1 MRVRITIDLL
11 LGSLPVVTHAGG
23 DRLGSLHDGRARSAS
38 AAGRPTGILGR
49 VDDEHG
55 ARVLAFPQA
64 PDAIELRHLRAFVA
78 VAEELN
84 FGRAA
89 ERLYVSQ
96 PALSRQIRALERLVG
111 CDLLRRSTH
120 SVELT
125 LAGEALLD
133 RARRLLRDVDA
144 AVTATQSVGG
154 ELATRV
160 ARMWAPLAD
169 VTSADADL
177 QDMRTKYEEL
187 HAGFSPP
194 PEVAV
199 HSVIAG
205 GVPGFT
211 LLPPEARD
219 VELLYLHGGGFMMG
233 SAYGFRHLVGAL
245 AAAAGTGALV
255 PEYRLAPEHPFPA
268 ALEDS
273 LRAYAWLLDR
283 GADPRRVVLAADS
296 AAGGLVLSLLLS
308 VRGEGLAMPGAAV
321 FFCPSVDLSGKTL
334 TDAPAD
340 DPMIEMVDRCAA
352 AYLAGHPIDDP
363 IVSPLRADLSGLPPM
378 LIQAAT
384 GDLVRRDA
392 HLLAERAKRHG
403 VDARLVL
410 YPGTTHAFQMFWSFL
425 PEGADALHDAG
436 AFVRSIAGP
445 AGAAAR
451 RRQDPA

>member
-23 DRLGSLHDGRARSAS
+23 DRLESLHDGRARSAS

-219 VELLYLHGGGFMMG
+219 VELLYLHGGGFIMG

-245 AAAAGTGALV
+245 AAAAGTGVLV

-273 LRAYAWLLDR
+273 L
-283 GADPRRVVLAADS
+283 
-296 AAGGLVLSLLLS
+296 
-308 VRGEGLAMPGAAV
+308 
-321 FFCPSVDLSGKTL
+321 
-334 TDAPAD
+334 
-340 DPMIEMVDRCAA
+340 
-352 AYLAGHPIDDP
+352 
-363 IVSPLRADLSGLPPM
+363 
-378 LIQAAT
+378 
-384 GDLVRRDA
+384 
-392 HLLAERAKRHG
+392 RAKRHG